1 MFTMVMHTGRITT
14 MCIRLV
20 LAMLHRVTA
29 ILSRYTLRD
38 PAHLTTSRTEN
49 KISL

>member
-1 MFTMVMHTGRITT
+1 MFIMVIHTVRIIT

-29 ILSRYTLRD
+29 ILSGYTLRD